1 VTAELE
7 ARIDHHRSAD
17 PSRRMRIM
25 ACGPRPMLWA
35 VGRIA
40 ERAGI
45 EAFLSLEEQMAC
57 GLGVCLGCATPSHS
71 RPYRYVCKDGP
82 VFLASEVMPNA
93 PASGGGAS

>member
-1 VTAELE
+1 
-7 ARIDHHRSAD
+7 
-17 PSRRMRIM
+17 
-25 ACGPRPMLWA
+25 MLWA

-57 GLGVCLGCATPSHS
+57 GLGVCLGCATPAQS

-82 VFLASEVMPNA
+82 VFVASEVMLHA
-93 PASGGGAS
+93 PASEGGAS